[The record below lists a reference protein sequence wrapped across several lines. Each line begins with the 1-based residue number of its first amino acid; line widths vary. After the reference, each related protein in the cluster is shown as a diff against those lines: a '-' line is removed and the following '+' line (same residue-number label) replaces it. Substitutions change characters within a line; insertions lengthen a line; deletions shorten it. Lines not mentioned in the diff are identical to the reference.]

1 MNLPSLILVVILAA
15 AFAAALWRS
24 FSPRRRGGCGGS
36 CRTCSAAGKPQDL
49 TIPCRKL

>member
-1 MNLPSLILVVILAA
+1 MNLPSLILAVILAA
-15 AFAAALWRS
+15 AFAAALW
-24 FSPRRRGGCGGS
+24 RGGCGGS

>member
-1 MNLPSLILVVILAA
+1 MNLPSLILAVILAA

-24 FSPRRRGGCGGS
+24 FSPRRRGGS